1 MEQAKGQM
9 KGKWYQSTKF
19 WYTST
24 G

>member
-19 WYTST
+19 WYTPT